1 MERKLLS
8 FPPLLKLVVGPFG
21 ECSQDLHE
29 LLETMAEMKTQY
41 QSRSRGEM
49 ESEWKIASN
58 LSYLRRQLSV
68 CAVRAVADSLLTRLQ
83 QAGLGPGGGVR
94 RSEGGLDQPLLIRT
108 ATTAAAL
115 LDTPWRQWI
124 KVELPLSSEVCT
136 KDTTFGNSPRR
147 LLFSSSVM
155 GMKRCRIDA
164 DRQGFAMS
172 RVTTWEICQ
181 S

>member
-68 CAVRAVADSLLTRLQ
+68 CAVRAVADSLL
-83 QAGLGPGGGVR
+83 
-94 RSEGGLDQPLLIRT
+94 
-108 ATTAAAL
+108 AL
-115 LDTPWRQWI
+115 VLVAEQ
-124 KVELPLSSEVCT
+124 
-136 KDTTFGNSPRR
+136 F
-147 LLFSSSVM
+147 
-155 GMKRCRIDA
+155 
-164 DRQGFAMS
+164 
-172 RVTTWEICQ
+172 
-181 S
+181 